1 MSPGTVV
8 SPQGAGTRLRD
19 LLEQWVPLLTGTV
32 RSSPSA
38 GASPF

>member
-1 MSPGTVV
+1 MSPGPMV

-19 LLEQWVPLLTGTV
+19 PLKQQAPLLAGTV